1 MKLFYIANY
10 LPLKVRKQGTKRD
23 LHTQQTQQGAPQQ
36 VFTQCH
42 YHKYIVYSQA
52 LYSQIDIFF
61 NFSLFDVD
69 TLKFF
74 LN

>member
-1 MKLFYIANY
+1 MKLFYIAKN
-10 LPLKVRKQGTKRD
+10 LPLKIRKQGTPRD
-23 LHTQQTQQGAPQQ
+23 QHTQQTLQGAPQQ

-52 LYSQIDIFF
+52 LYSQIDILL
-61 NFSLFDVD
+61 NISLFDVD
-69 TLKFF
+69 TLKIF